1 MKYKY
6 MYYAN
11 NIINGYNDVKYWNMR
26 LDLQNNKKLSKLRKY
41 FYLFRL
47 RKMEG
52 KNGASLGLRLS
63 GGGSLFSGKA
73 SAAPRIKRYIYC
85 A

>member
-63 GGGSLFSGKA
+63 GGEPFFRESQCC
-73 SAAPRIKRYIYC
+73 PTD
-85 A
+85 